1 MIEPEAIIRE
11 LRASLVD
18 LHPAHVFLFGSYA
31 LGTARTDSDVDVLV
45 VLDTDS
51 VPVNYEQRRA
61 RMLTVRQR
69 LLPLNRRFS
78 MDVLVLSKPEWR
90 TLRQN
95 QPEFADSI
103 ETEGLAVTGSSR
115 PRRGWIGRPKTC
127 RH

>member
-31 LGTARTDSDVDVLV
+31 QGTARTDSDVDVLV

-51 VPVNYEQRRA
+51 VPGNYEQRRA

-103 ETEGLAVTGSSR
+103 ETEGLAVT
-115 PRRGWIGRPKTC
+115 
-127 RH
+127 

>member
-11 LRASLVD
+11 LRASLID

-31 LGTARTDSDVDVLV
+31 RGTARTDSDVDVLV

-51 VPVNYEQRRA
+51 VPANYEQRQA
-61 RMLTVRQR
+61 RMLTVRRR
-69 LLPLNRRFS
+69 LLPMNRRFS

-90 TLRQN
+90 KLRQN

-103 ETEGLAVTGSSR
+103 ETEGLAVT
-115 PRRGWIGRPKTC
+115 
-127 RH
+127 